1 MTPAVKSSF
10 HLLLCRT
17 NVRTLSFRSQGP
29 KFFDSLSLEIQNAPS
44 FVSCGTNVRTLSIRS
59 QGPNLFNPFALTI
72 SLVILVTG
80 QVARE
85 SSRPKSCRPKPA
97 RNFLVMSPEKK
108 KLSRPKKQI
117 LKRSEFQ
124 TVNRQ

>member
-29 KFFDSLSLEIQNAPS
+29 KFFDSLSLKIQNAPS
-44 FVSCGTNVRTLSIRS
+44 FVSCGINVRTLSIRS
-59 QGPNLFNPFALTI
+59 QGPNLFNLFALKI

-85 SSRPKSCRPKPA
+85 SSRPMACRPKPA
-97 RNFLVMSPEKK
+97 RNFSNVARKK
-108 KLSRPKKQI
+108 KSSLPKKKNTKKI
-117 LKRSEFQ
+117 GISDCK
-124 TVNRQ
+124 

>member
-1 MTPAVKSSF
+1 MAKFIPSYFIRILIIRQKRVFLVSRSS
-10 HLLLCRT
+10 
-17 NVRTLSFRSQGP
+17 
-29 KFFDSLSLEIQNAPS
+29 FDSLSLEIQNAPS

-59 QGPNLFNPFALTI
+59 QGPNLFHHFALKI

-97 RNFLVMSPEKK
+97 RNFSNVARKKKVKSPEEKNTKK
-108 KLSRPKKQI
+108 IRISDCK
-117 LKRSEFQ
+117 
-124 TVNRQ
+124 